1 MAEPLFKACTRP
13 AMLFSVP
20 MKPFLASS
28 GAIVLVGMWANYLG
42 AGMWGLLLLLPNYLV
57 MRGISHFDDGMFGLL
72 WLRLLCRQRDRTRR
86 VYGGDTVYSPL
97 RFTSRSTRP

>member
-42 AGMWGLLLLLPNYLV
+42 AGMWGLL
-57 MRGISHFDDGMFGLL
+57 
-72 WLRLLCRQRDRTRR
+72 
-86 VYGGDTVYSPL
+86 
-97 RFTSRSTRP
+97 